1 MERCPTSE
9 SSTCWLEELS
19 CSVYKSSQTQHFL
32 FVAIQSFCK
41 AWAAVVIFGNNK
53 SSIHQSS
60 PLSTKWKL
68 EQLEPF
74 MTNKRDFHNAQ
85 SVCFLLV
92 KGREEEMRL
101 SLNNHLFVVNIQSKN
116 HDPIKLSTFPWEEIE
131 KGMRKL
137 TDSRESIITS
147 THCACT
153 WFWNSSML
161 VCKSSSKSTRVSSS
175 STFTCAMV
183 AP

>member
-1 MERCPTSE
+1 
-9 SSTCWLEELS
+9 
-19 CSVYKSSQTQHFL
+19 
-32 FVAIQSFCK
+32 
-41 AWAAVVIFGNNK
+41 
-53 SSIHQSS
+53 
-60 PLSTKWKL
+60 
-68 EQLEPF
+68 

-116 HDPIKLSTFPWEEIE
+116 HDPIKLSTFPWEETE

-137 TDSRESIITS
+137 TGSRESMITS

-153 WFWNSSML
+153 RFEIPLCWGANPRPKAPESPAPARSL
-161 VCKSSSKSTRVSSS
+161 V
-175 STFTCAMV
+175 
-183 AP
+183 PW